1 MAIYAN
7 IVQLTGQTLITSS
20 DRHGSNL
27 SKISI
32 ANKSSSHKAIVDVY
46 LDDGIDQFYFIR
58 HGTIDEGTSLILE
71 DCLAFDRN
79 RFDLKIDNTGN
90 SAAVSV
96 III

>member
-32 ANKSSSHKAIVDVY
+32 ANTSNSHKAIVDVY
-46 LDDGIDQFYFIR
+46 LDDGTEHFYFIK
-58 HGTIDEGTSLILE
+58 HGTIDEGTSLILV

>member
-7 IVQLTGQTLITSS
+7 IVQLTGQTMVTSS

-32 ANKSSSHKAIVDVY
+32 ANKSNSHKAIVDVY
-46 LDDGIDQFYFIR
+46 LDDGTDQFYFIK
-58 HGTIDEGTSLILE
+58 HGNIDEGSFIVLK

-79 RFDLKIDNTGN
+79 RFDLKIDNIGN

-96 III
+96 IIV